1 MTSEQISFE
10 RNNEHVIRRG
20 SFNVYMIRIA
30 SYFVWILPVA
40 TAIQHFV
47 LFKTAICRI
56 NKTLF
61 DAEKSGQLSFTVK

>member
-1 MTSEQISFE
+1 MTGEQISFE
-10 RNNEHVIRRG
+10 RNNEHVRRG

-30 SYFVWILPVA
+30 SYFVWMLPVA

-47 LFKTAICRI
+47 FFKTAICRI